1 MAEQRREA
9 GKVGDRNHPKVSG
22 EVNVSSSLKVA
33 QPRTREAVAR
43 EAKVPE
49 RNLHALTLTA
59 RPPYAGEHEATP
71 RRRAKRASLKRPPR
85 GS

>member
-1 MAEQRREA
+1 M
-9 GKVGDRNHPKVSG
+9 
-22 EVNVSSSLKVA
+22 SSSLKVA

-71 RRRAKRASLKRPPR
+71 RRRVNAHR
-85 GS
+85 